1 MYGVCCRL
9 EGTVDSIPQGLLDGR
24 PASSL
29 VLTHHQYQQLQHIQA
44 QQEQAATGG
53 QLTLTLHHQTSGTGT
68 NGVLSGT
75 PQLVLASSQGQGLS
89 SFPSGSSQQAATL
102 HQHTSIQQV
111 LHQHVQHSNI
121 LHSTSI
127 RQMGAQQHT
136 SGTMVQ
142 QQQATA
148 ILDTTNSKCIPPS
161 PGSPFSSRSLT
172 PSPQQRVITP
182 QPQVIHQVMSANGP
196 VLQFIQPNSRNNVNN
211 IQVKSKPPP
220 QILPK
225 PIGSNNVQNHT
236 NINSIKTHQSHHS
249 TSIHSQQGAF
259 LINQI
264 MPTAGVLV
272 GPQAT
277 GGLQLILR
285 SPNTQQTNSQQVT
298 CNGTQI
304 LLQQPR
310 QQSNQ
315 VVRLVSGQSVQL
327 QQIQTCSGPA
337 LVALPATTPPSTITP
352 PLSNNRS
359 MNIKK
364 KKPKIQSRPH
374 DDEPVRLDLA
384 NLIKLSGI
392 DEEDSI
398 APMIQQSQINQTNK
412 LQQTSTPPPNQ
423 NIQQN
428 TPLLAQIHTPTSSSQ
443 GGFRLSLGEDGR
455 MIVHQPQI
463 TTNTLTQSVSASVA
477 AAAQTQLAQLVAD
490 HGGHIL
496 QNAVLSVSGAESL
509 LLKSGNTMLPPQP
522 QNGSGVRIL
531 ADVSGRLQIVTVLE
545 PQSLQQNILNG
556 QHLMFPTT
564 GTPVNVENRQNH
576 QQFVMSTPV
585 DDQQSKVMQ
594 QNNSIRVMHSSSTM
608 VSSLDHQQSSSIQLV
623 SNLLDSRVL
632 VANNDTSSNND
643 IVYNEEQNRLQIVTN
658 SSTLNKNVEI
668 QNQPPI
674 IHTSERL
681 MQTSVSRSKT
691 VPVSTHSP
699 RSIQS
704 VISPQCSPAM
714 SHTSRSNSKSPASY
728 NSPIPSPNVPQ
739 SFTPMLPNRP
749 NLTIVTSPQQTHMQF
764 SKPCAAVISQSNENH
779 MVLTN
784 YQTSVVNR
792 PHNKSPVA
800 ISSKTFQPNSPKSS
814 IPPEVQSQN
823 AFLDSIAQSH
833 PNILINK
840 TMVVPPCA
848 NKTPIKPRKVKR
860 AAVVKPMVFQCDEKE
875 KEQCSTPI
883 PLNSPESSISNQ
895 RVKTIQLTPQ
905 KQQLLKSI
913 QNQISALGAKKF
925 RTNNEQMILQ
935 KLFNEQQKILQCG
948 KIVPTLSGQNS
959 QGITYVST
967 PVRLVPP
974 PCAMMSSPPHTTSPP
989 LTIQS
994 SSIVSPLTSNK
1005 ATSPLHVQVGTQTSC
1020 EPSPV
1025 PPTFS
1030 AAKRISLI
1038 SERLE
1043 ADQLGATNPD
1053 VNTPFSS
1060 RSDAVKRL
1068 ARYHC
1073 LNDAVLSERD
1083 LELADEIFESTAKH
1097 LLDKKASLFNKYR
1110 YLLLKES
1117 MREVQTSELIMLG
1130 RIISADESGQLQQL
1144 KQSNTASVSSTSV
1157 AISCT
1162 DEQLSKKR
1170 EHPVDEEQ
1178 TLTEYNKR
1186 QCPDDEE
1193 INAQVQ
1199 NAIDSIL
1206 NLQRSDPAT
1215 DEAVR
1220 SILPS

>member
-24 PASSL
+24 PASSVL
-29 VLTHHQYQQLQHIQA
+29 LTHHQYQQLQHIQA
-44 QQEQAATGG
+44 QQEQAAAGG
-53 QLTLTLHHQTSGTGT
+53 LTLTLHHQTTGTGN
-68 NGVLSGT
+68 NGVLAGG
-75 PQLVLASSQGQGLS
+75 PQIVLASSQGQGITT
-89 SFPSGSSQQAATL
+89 FPTVTTQQAATL
-102 HQHTSIQQV
+102 HQHTSFQQV

-148 ILDTTNSKCIPPS
+148 ILDTTNTKCIPQSPS
-161 PGSPFSSRSLT
+161 SPFSSRSLT

-182 QPQVIHQVMSANGP
+182 QPQVIHQMMSTNGP
-196 VLQFIQPNSRNNVNN
+196 VLQFIQSNSRNNVNN
-211 IQVKSKPPP
+211 VQVKNKPP

-225 PIGSNNVQNHT
+225 PNNHVQNHAS
-236 NINSIKTHQSHHS
+236 INSIKSQQTHHS
-249 TSIHSQQGAF
+249 TSIHSQQQGAF

-264 MPTAGVLV
+264 MPTAGVIV
-272 GPQAT
+272 GPQT
-277 GGLQLILR
+277 TSGLQLFLR
-285 SPNTQQTNSQQVT
+285 SPNTQNHNTQQAQVT

-337 LVALPATTPPSTITP
+337 LVALSPQSTITQP
-352 PLSNNRS
+352 SSNRS

-364 KKPKIQSRPH
+364 KKPKMHSRPQ

-392 DEEDSI
+392 DEEESSTPI
-398 APMIQQSQINQTNK
+398 MQQNQLNQNNRIQQTP
-412 LQQTSTPPPNQ
+412 TPPPQ
-423 NIQQN
+423 SHQQSA
-428 TPLLAQIHTPTSSSQ
+428 PLLAQLQTPTSSSQ
-443 GGFRLSLGEDGR
+443 GGFRLSLVEDGR

-463 TTNTLTQSVSASVA
+463 TTNTLTQNVSASVA

-496 QNAVLSVSGAESL
+496 QNAVLSVAGAESL
-509 LLKSGNTMLPPQP
+509 LLKGGNATLPTQP
-522 QNGSGVRIL
+522 QNGSGMRIL

-545 PQSLQQNILNG
+545 PQSLQQNIING
-556 QHLMFPTT
+556 QHLMFPTA
-564 GTPVNVENRQNH
+564 GTPVSVENRQNH

-585 DDQQSKVMQ
+585 EDQNKVMQ

-623 SNLLDSRVL
+623 SNMMDSRLL
-632 VANNDTSSNND
+632 VAANNDSSRNND
-643 IVYNEEQNRLQIVTN
+643 ILFNEEQNRLQIVTN
-658 SSTLNKNVEI
+658 SSTLNKNVEL
-668 QNQPPI
+668 QNQTPI
-674 IHTSERL
+674 IHTSERV
-681 MQTSVSRSKT
+681 MQTSISRSKT
-691 VPVSTHSP
+691 VPVSSHSP

-714 SHTSRSNSKSPASY
+714 SHSSRSNSKSPASY
-728 NSPIPSPNVPQ
+728 NSPIPSPNVSQ

-749 NLTIVTSPQQTHMQF
+749 NLTIVTSPQQSNMQF
-764 SKPCAAVISQSNENH
+764 SKPCAAVISQSNDNH
-779 MVLTN
+779 TTLSN
-784 YQTSVVNR
+784 YQTSVINR
-792 PHNKSPVA
+792 TNNRSPLAVT
-800 ISSKTFQPNSPKSS
+800 SKIFRPNSPPKASV
-814 IPPEVQSQN
+814 PLEVQSQN

-848 NKTPIKPRKVKR
+848 NKAPIKPRKVKR

-875 KEQCSTPI
+875 KEHHDTPV

-905 KQQLLKSI
+905 KQQLLKAV
-913 QNQISALGAKKF
+913 QNQISALSAKKY
-925 RTNNEQMILQ
+925 RTSSEQTALQ
-935 KLFNEQQKILQCG
+935 RLFNEQQKILQCG
-948 KIVPTLSGQNS
+948 KIVPTVSGQNS

-974 PCAMMSSPPHTTSPP
+974 PCPMASSPPHTLSPP
-989 LTIQS
+989 LTVQTS
-994 SSIVSPLTSNK
+994 TTASPPTSNK
-1005 ATSPLHVQVGTQTSC
+1005 STSPLHVQVGTQTSC
-1020 EPSPV
+1020 EPSPTL
-1025 PPTFS
+1025 PAFS
-1030 AAKRISLI
+1030 ASKRISLI
-1038 SERLE
+1038 SERIA
-1043 ADQLGATNPD
+1043 ADQSGATNPD
-1053 VNTPFSS
+1053 VVTPFSS
-1060 RSDAVKRL
+1060 VSDAVKRL
-1068 ARYHC
+1068 SRYHC
-1073 LNDAVLSERD
+1073 LNEAVLSERD
-1083 LELADEIFESTAKH
+1083 LELADEIFESTAKQM
-1097 LLDKKASLFNKYR
+1097 LDKKASLFNKYR
-1110 YLLLKES
+1110 YLLFKES

-1130 RIISADESGQLQQL
+1130 RRFDADESAQLQQL
-1144 KQSNTASVSSTSV
+1144 KQNLNTNSVNTATS
-1157 AISCT
+1157 CN
-1162 DEQLSKKR
+1162 DESISKKR
-1170 EHPVDEEQ
+1170 EHQLEDEQSTSES
-1178 TLTEYNKR
+1178 KR
-1186 QCPDDEE
+1186 HCPDDEE

-1199 NAIDSIL
+1199 SAIDSIL